1 MYLWGRIGIWMRLF
15 DEKIFLRLLLIIASV
30 LFAVCIPD
38 ILNQGVN
45 PIFVGAYILSIL
57 FVVGVAVVYRFPVI
71 GNNKKIREDVKID
84 PPATGTFHI
93 RDLQKDLS
101 EKDELF
107 QMMVDVSSSGFWTFD
122 VVTGKVYWS
131 QKAAKL
137 LLADSITVGDSFDI
151 LRARIVENDWTRF
164 KECLGLSLETGES
177 FEIKVTMIGTE
188 SKDRVLQISGNVQKN
203 EEGRP
208 IRVVGSMNER
218 VDRAA
223 SDKQNYFYIYQDVL
237 TGVYNR
243 KFFLEKL
250 KIDVDL
256 AHQRP
261 DYIFAVALL
270 DIDSFGAINTSY
282 SSHVGDHVLR
292 VVSDRIK
299 SQCRNNDVIARIGP
313 DVFAI
318 VIHGIQN
325 NNDDVL
331 PIVRRIHNAVKMPI
345 QLEGRSLYISS
356 SMSVVLNNDV
366 DCVEDLLANATASL
380 REMKKSVNHGGIQ
393 FFSGGIRE
401 KAMKLYKLEFEIRKA
416 IQAQEFV
423 LLYQPIVDISKGN
436 RIAGFEALV
445 RWNQAER
452 GVISPAEFIPIAEET
467 GLIIPMGALILRM
480 ACLQAK
486 EWVEKGFKDI
496 QVAVNFSAK
505 QFALDNMVEDVK
517 KVLVE
522 TRLNPRNLK
531 LEITEYTAMCEAEK
545 TIEIMKALS
554 SMGLQI
560 SIDDFGTGY
569 SSLSYL
575 KRYPIHTLKMDK
587 SFIDH
592 VAENEEDASF
602 ARMVVGIAKNMR
614 LDLIAEGVETV
625 EQLEFLRNEGCRL
638 IQGYYFSKP
647 LAPDDALK
655 YLEEH
660 YTPAETVLA

>member
-1 MYLWGRIGIWMRLF
+1 MN
-15 DEKIFLRLLLIIASV
+15 FLNRKNFFRYLLLIA
-30 LFAVCIPD
+30 
-38 ILNQGVN
+38 
-45 PIFVGAYILSIL
+45 SIL
-57 FVVGVAVVYRFPVI
+57 LAVNIPGMIAHVDNGFFVVLYIFAILLLFVAAIVCRLPAF
-71 GNNKKIREDVKID
+71 GNSEKIRKDVHIE
-84 PPATGTFHI
+84 PPNTGAFHV
-93 RDLQKDLS
+93 RDLQRDLL

-107 QMMVDVSSSGFWTFD
+107 QMMVDVSASGFWTFD
-122 VVTGKVYWS
+122 IATGKVYWS

-137 LLADSITVGDSFDI
+137 LLSDPFKVGDSFEI
-151 LRARIVENDWTRF
+151 LHSRVVENDWLKF
-164 KECLGLSLETGES
+164 KDILKAALENS
-177 FEIKVTMIGTE
+177 ANFETKLTLLTQD
-188 SKDRVLQISGNVQKN
+188 SKEHVLQISGNIQRN

-208 IRVVGSMNER
+208 IRIIGALNER
-218 VDRAA
+218 TDRVA
-223 SDKQNYFYIYQDVL
+223 SEKQNYYYAYQDAL

-250 KIDVDL
+250 KVDVDI

-282 SSHVGDHVLR
+282 SSNVGDRVLR
-292 VVSDRIK
+292 IVSDRIK
-299 SQCRNNDVIARIGP
+299 SQCRNNDTIARIGP

-318 VIHGIQN
+318 VLHGIQDS
-325 NNDDVL
+325 NDDVL

-345 QLEGRSLYISS
+345 QIDGRALYISS
-356 SMSVVLNNDV
+356 SMSVVLNHDV
-366 DCVEDLLANATASL
+366 DCVEDIMANATASL

-423 LLYQPIVDISKGN
+423 LLYQPIVDITEGN

-517 KVLVE
+517 RVLME
-522 TRLNPRNLK
+522 TKLNPHNLK

-592 VAENEEDASF
+592 VAEDEEDASF
-602 ARMVVGIAKNMR
+602 ARMVVGIAKNMG

-625 EQLEFLRNEGCRL
+625 EQLEFLRQEGCRL
-638 IQGYYFSKP
+638 IQGFYFSKP
-647 LAPDDALK
+647 LNPEDALK
-655 YLEEH
+655 YLENH
-660 YTPAETVLA
+660 YQPKTVSAC